1 MPQPQRDDG
10 GGLTK
15 MAALSEDGSYGL
27 NCGQQNA
34 GRVTVLHV
42 KLTET
47 ALKAIE
53 SHQKCSVSEWS
64 LYFHHFQPKRAGFGG
79 LTQLAYSWEARL
91 PRTGRTV
98 KVSPAADG
106 VSSRTSSGLKQSVVA
121 HSVDRVLGSD
131 RGFLTWETCL
141 RSWTPALAA

>member
-53 SHQKCSVSEWS
+53 SHQKCSVSEKS
-64 LYFHHFQPKRAGFGG
+64 LCFRSKPSRAGFGG
-79 LTQLAYSWEARL
+79 LTQLISAGKLGCHAQ
-91 PRTGRTV
+91 V
-98 KVSPAADG
+98 KATKFADG
-106 VSSRTSSGLKQSVVA
+106 VSPCPSFGSEPPVA
-121 HSVDRVLGSD
+121 SHSVDRVLGSD
-131 RGFLTWETCL
+131 KGFLT
-141 RSWTPALAA
+141 R

>member
-53 SHQKCSVSEWS
+53 SHQKCSVSERS
-64 LYFHHFQPKRAGFGG
+64 LCFSSKPSRAGFGG
-79 LTQLAYSWEARL
+79 LTQLISAGKLGCHAQVKATKFAPPPTECLRARL
-91 PRTGRTV
+91 LGRNH
-98 KVSPAADG
+98 P
-106 VSSRTSSGLKQSVVA
+106 SSRPSWTEFWEVT
-121 HSVDRVLGSD
+121 
-131 RGFLTWETCL
+131 RGF
-141 RSWTPALAA
+141 

>member
-53 SHQKCSVSEWS
+53 SHQKCSVSESS
-64 LYFHHFQPKRAGFGG
+64 LRFLSSKPSRAGFGG
-79 LTQLAYSWEARL
+79 LTQLVSAGKLGCHAQVKSDKVRPRRRRRVSVPVFL
-91 PRTGRTV
+91 GRNLPSPRTRWTEFWEV
-98 KVSPAADG
+98 
-106 VSSRTSSGLKQSVVA
+106 T
-121 HSVDRVLGSD
+121 RV
-131 RGFLTWETCL
+131 F
-141 RSWTPALAA
+141 